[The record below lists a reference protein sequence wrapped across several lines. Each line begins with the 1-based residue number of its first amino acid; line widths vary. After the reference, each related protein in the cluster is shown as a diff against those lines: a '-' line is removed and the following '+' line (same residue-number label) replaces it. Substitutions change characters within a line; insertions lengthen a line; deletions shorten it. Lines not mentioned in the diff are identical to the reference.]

1 MVIKKQ
7 ERKFISSRRNI
18 CPSTTIKPLHLSEIM
33 CQVIKQ
39 KEPPLHPPP
48 PPLRVTLS
56 SKKTNKINPH
66 PKKIQNGNGPTNGPT
81 IRQTK

>member
-56 SKKTNKINPH
+56 RKKNYVINP
-66 PKKIQNGNGPTNGPT
+66 PKKDTKWGWTDQRTDQPT
-81 IRQTK
+81 K